1 VQGRGVFFRRA
12 GLSFT
17 LDKPRESFILVTGI
31 EEGTHMIIRAIT
43 AAGSLSAAAL
53 LAAGAGAQ
61 SAPDPDATAQ
71 GEVALT
77 IYNNDLA
84 LVEDVRQIAIGQGRV
99 RVEFPDVSA
108 RIQPQTLSFAAA
120 NTTIIEQNFDFDLL
134 TPEKL
139 MEKAVGQS
147 VTLLRTNPANGIETR
162 ERATVLSVAG
172 GTVLQIGDRIEVLRD
187 DGLPVR
193 VIFDR
198 VPPNLRAR
206 PTLSVNLNSARAGT
220 RPVQLRYLT
229 GGLGWSADYVA
240 LYNEAG
246 GTIDMQGWVTLT
258 NTTGTTF
265 HNADTVLVAGDPN
278 AGGGGRGGRG
288 FGERGMTRAGTE
300 AAARER
306 LGDFY
311 LYPITGRTTVANA
324 QTKQVSFLDVQA
336 VPARKVYTREIGWQQ
351 NDEEPRNV
359 ESRIAFS
366 TARGSGL
373 GDALPAGTVRF
384 YQRDAQGT
392 PQFIGEKT
400 IGHTPMGSDLSL
412 VTGDAFDITVKAEIE
427 KRETI
432 TTDEWERNARY
443 RVVEDGAV
451 TRELT
456 VEVPKTFY
464 RTTMRY
470 TLTNAKN
477 VPVEVQLTQTG
488 LARSWWAYDY
498 RITSE
503 DIAGEQLN
511 ADRRRF
517 TVPVPATGERVIRV
531 TYETR
536 Y

>member
-1 VQGRGVFFRRA
+1 M
-12 GLSFT
+12 T
-17 LDKPRESFILVTGI
+17 
-31 EEGTHMIIRAIT
+31 IRANL
-43 AAGSLSAAAL
+43 AACGISAAAL
-53 LAAGAGAQ
+53 LAAGAAAQ

-71 GEVALT
+71 GDVALT

-84 LVEDVRQIAIGQGRV
+84 LVQDVRQLPIAQGKS

-120 NTTIIEQNFDFDLL
+120 NTAIIEQNFDYDLL
-134 TPEKL
+134 TPSKL
-139 MEKAVGQS
+139 MEKAVGQT
-147 VTLLRTNPANGIETR
+147 VTLLRTNPATGAETR
-162 ERATVLSVAG
+162 ERAKVLSVAG

-206 PTLSVNLNSARAGT
+206 PTLSVNLDSTRAGS
-220 RPVQLRYLT
+220 RPVSLRYLT
-229 GGLGWSADYVA
+229 NGLGWSADYVA
-240 LYNEAG
+240 LYNEGG

-258 NTTGTTF
+258 NNTGTTF
-265 HNADTVLVAGDPN
+265 HNADTVLVAGAPN
-278 AGGGGRGGRG
+278 NSNNRGGHS
-288 FGERGMTRAGTE
+288 FGDRGMTRAGTE
-300 AAARER
+300 AASRER

-311 LYPITGRTTVANA
+311 LYPIDARTTVANA
-324 QTKQVSFLDVQA
+324 QTKQVSFLDVQGVA
-336 VPARKVYTREIGWQQ
+336 ARKIYSADAYWQQ

-366 TARGSGL
+366 TSRDQGL

-384 YQRDAQGT
+384 YQRDSQGT
-392 PQFIGEKT
+392 PQFIGEKS

-412 VTGDAFDITVKAEIE
+412 VTGEAFDITVKSEVE

-432 TTDEWERNARY
+432 TSEEWQKSSRY
-443 RVVEDGAV
+443 RVVEDGKVVRDV
-451 TRELT
+451 TIERPT
-456 VEVPKTFY
+456 TYY

-477 VPVEVQLTQTG
+477 TPVEVQLTQTG
-488 LARSWWAYDY
+488 LNRSWWSDDY
-498 RITSE
+498 RITAE
-503 DIAGEQLN
+503 DITGEQLN
-511 ADRRRF
+511 ADRRRY
-517 TVPVPATGERVIRV
+517 TVPIPAEGERVIRV